1 MGGGGNAAAA
11 RDPKT
16 QGQRR
21 RIASPGFLLPALMLF
36 YQGLALANPAGNQ
49 VRGAGF
55 MSYSFHKEKVRVGI
69 WERMQLKTNRAQAP
83 TSVK

>member
-1 MGGGGNAAAA
+1 
-11 RDPKT
+11 
-16 QGQRR
+16 
-21 RIASPGFLLPALMLF
+21 MLF